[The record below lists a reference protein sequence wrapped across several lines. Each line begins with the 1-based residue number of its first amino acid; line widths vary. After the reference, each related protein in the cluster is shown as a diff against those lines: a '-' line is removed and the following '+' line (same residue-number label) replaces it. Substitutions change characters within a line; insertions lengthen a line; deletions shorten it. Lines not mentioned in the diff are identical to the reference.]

1 MIRTI
6 IAKEL
11 RSLFASP
18 LAWVVLAFLQIILAW
33 IFLTRV
39 DYFLTIQP
47 QLARV
52 PNAPGLT
59 EIVVVP
65 MFGIASIVLLMSV
78 PLLTMRLIA
87 EERRNKTM
95 TLLMSAPISMT
106 QIVLGKF
113 LATASFLA
121 MVGGLIALMALSLLM
136 GGSLDYGLL
145 AANLLGLLLLT
156 GSFAAIG
163 LFASC
168 LTTHPV
174 VAAIGACSAL
184 TAGDTRGV
192 TSSRVPRPMGLPAA
206 TDAAMANMRSTL
218 LSGPSHTSADS
229 GCTHSTARSGSSAP
243 VNQGRAITVHKAC
256 LRAASSTRRAR
267 PTIDTYRLLPSSLN
281 ARLAGCAP
289 WSR

>member
-18 LAWVVLAFLQIILAW
+18 LAWVVLAFLQIILAM

-39 DYFLTIQP
+39 GFFLVNQ
-47 QLARV
+47 ARM
-52 PNAPGLT
+52 PNPEGLT
-59 EIVVVP
+59 ETAVLP
-65 MFGIASIVLLMSV
+65 MFGISSILLMMAV

-95 TLLMSAPISMT
+95 TLLMSAPVSMT

-113 LATASFLA
+113 LATVIFLA

-136 GGSLDYGLL
+136 GGKLDYGLV

-163 LFASC
+163 LYVSC
-168 LTTHPV
+168 LTTQPV
-174 VAAIGACSAL
+174 VAAIGALAAFLVLWLINIATSDPSSPLHLFSLLKHFEGFVNGTIA
-184 TAGDTRGV
+184 V
-192 TSSRVPRPMGLPAA
+192 TDLIYFVVLIAVFLILSIRRL
-206 TDAAMANMRSTL
+206 DADR
-218 LSGPSHTSADS
+218 
-229 GCTHSTARSGSSAP
+229 
-243 VNQGRAITVHKAC
+243 
-256 LRAASSTRRAR
+256 LRA
-267 PTIDTYRLLPSSLN
+267 
-281 ARLAGCAP
+281 
-289 WSR
+289 

>member
-11 RSLFASP
+11 RTLFASP

-39 DYFLTIQP
+39 DYFITVQP

-59 EIVVVP
+59 EIAIVP
-65 MFGIASIVLLMSV
+65 MFGIASIILMMSV

-87 EERRNKTM
+87 EERRNRTM
-95 TLLMSAPISMT
+95 TFLMSAPVSMT

-113 LATASFLA
+113 LATFIFLA
-121 MVGGLIALMALSLLM
+121 IVCALIAGMALSLLA
-136 GGSLDYGLL
+136 GGKLDYGLL
-145 AANLLGLLLLT
+145 FTNLVGLLLLT

-163 LFASC
+163 LFVSC

-174 VAAIGACSAL
+174 VAAIGTLAVLLVLWLINIAASDPGSAVHLFSLLKHFEGFMNGVIAVTDLIYFALL
-184 TAGDTRGV
+184 TAVFLILSIR
-192 TSSRVPRPMGLPAA
+192 RL
-206 TDAAMANMRSTL
+206 DADR
-218 LSGPSHTSADS
+218 
-229 GCTHSTARSGSSAP
+229 
-243 VNQGRAITVHKAC
+243 
-256 LRAASSTRRAR
+256 LRA
-267 PTIDTYRLLPSSLN
+267 
-281 ARLAGCAP
+281 
-289 WSR
+289 

>member
-11 RSLFASP
+11 RTLFASP

-39 DYFLTIQP
+39 DYFITVQP

-59 EIVVVP
+59 EIAIVP
-65 MFGIASIVLLMSV
+65 MFGIASIILMMSV

-87 EERRNKTM
+87 EERRNRTM
-95 TLLMSAPISMT
+95 TFLMSAPVSMT

-113 LATASFLA
+113 LATFIFLA
-121 MVGGLIALMALSLLM
+121 IVCALIAAMALSLLA
-136 GGSLDYGLL
+136 GGKLDYGLL
-145 AANLLGLLLLT
+145 FTNLVGLLLLT

-163 LFASC
+163 LFVSC

-174 VAAIGACSAL
+174 VAAIGTLAVLLVLWLINIAASDPGSAVHLFSLLKHFEGFMNGAIAVTDLIYFALL
-184 TAGDTRGV
+184 TAVFLILSIR
-192 TSSRVPRPMGLPAA
+192 RL
-206 TDAAMANMRSTL
+206 DADR
-218 LSGPSHTSADS
+218 
-229 GCTHSTARSGSSAP
+229 
-243 VNQGRAITVHKAC
+243 
-256 LRAASSTRRAR
+256 LRA
-267 PTIDTYRLLPSSLN
+267 
-281 ARLAGCAP
+281 
-289 WSR
+289 

>member
-1 MIRTI
+1 MIRAL

-11 RSLFASP
+11 RALFTSP
-18 LAWVVLAFLQIILAW
+18 LAWVVLAFLQVVLAW

-52 PNAPGLT
+52 PNAPGLS

-65 MFGIASIVLLMSV
+65 VFGIASIVLLMSV

-95 TLLMSAPISMT
+95 TMLLSAPVSMT

-113 LATASFLA
+113 LATAIFLGI
-121 MVGGLIALMALSLLM
+121 VGGLIVLMALSLLM
-136 GGSLDYGLL
+136 GGKLDYGLL
-145 AANLLGLLLLT
+145 VANLLGLLLLT

-163 LFASC
+163 LFVSC

-174 VAAIGACSAL
+174 VAAIGALAAFLVLWLINIAASDPASPVHLFSLLKHFEGFMNGAIAVTDLIYFGLL
-184 TAGDTRGV
+184 TVVFLILSIR
-192 TSSRVPRPMGLPAA
+192 RL
-206 TDAAMANMRSTL
+206 DADR
-218 LSGPSHTSADS
+218 
-229 GCTHSTARSGSSAP
+229 
-243 VNQGRAITVHKAC
+243 
-256 LRAASSTRRAR
+256 LRA
-267 PTIDTYRLLPSSLN
+267 
-281 ARLAGCAP
+281 
-289 WSR
+289 

>member
-1 MIRTI
+1 MIRAL

-11 RSLFASP
+11 RALFTSP
-18 LAWVVLAFLQIILAW
+18 LAWVVLAFLQVILAW

-52 PNAPGLT
+52 PNAPGLS

-65 MFGIASIVLLMSV
+65 VFGIASIVLLMSV

-95 TLLMSAPISMT
+95 TLLLSAPVSMT

-113 LATASFLA
+113 LATAIFLGII
-121 MVGGLIALMALSLLM
+121 GGLIILMALSLLM
-136 GGSLDYGLL
+136 GGKLDYGLL
-145 AANLLGLLLLT
+145 IANLLGLLLLT

-163 LFASC
+163 LFVSC

-174 VAAIGACSAL
+174 VAAIGALAAFLVLWLINIAASDPASPVHLFSLLKHFEGFMNGAIAVTDLIYFGLL
-184 TAGDTRGV
+184 TVVFLILSIR
-192 TSSRVPRPMGLPAA
+192 RL
-206 TDAAMANMRSTL
+206 DADR
-218 LSGPSHTSADS
+218 
-229 GCTHSTARSGSSAP
+229 
-243 VNQGRAITVHKAC
+243 
-256 LRAASSTRRAR
+256 LRA
-267 PTIDTYRLLPSSLN
+267 
-281 ARLAGCAP
+281 
-289 WSR
+289 